1 MRLSLSCF
9 NHMHDLELVPGGT
22 DTPTCRCGKEMRRD
36 RAKSPFEKA
45 THILVYKCP
54 VCNHELR
61 LTVWGADD
69 INEPDQRL
77 MPVQSIAD

>member
-1 MRLSLSCF
+1 
-9 NHMHDLELVPGGT
+9 
-22 DTPTCRCGKEMRRD
+22 MRRD
-36 RAKSPFEKA
+36 RAESPFEKA

-77 MPVQSIAD
+77 MPVQSTAD